1 MCTLPLTFFRLGS
14 RLMDSHEIEMRLQEE
29 RQHMINERERE
40 REREREALR
49 REFHIEQNRK
59 EQELLRQLQELRD
72 RENHERDMYERQ
84 QRELEQLQRS
94 FRDRQSQ
101 LEAKERELKAKE
113 TRERERREKE
123 IRDREK
129 QIREQ
134 YERNLKEKELREQRE
149 RKALEDQ
156 LRQQQKL
163 IMEKEQKLKDE
174 QEKLAKFKDE
184 MGRRQKEEEERK
196 DRERRVQDEKEQGK
210 RETNDRATKR
220 QYVDDYPPI
229 ANISKRPAIDDSS
242 VFGRLGGRDGRAG
255 TSGGAGNGGTP
266 TQPSSRSSS
275 GIVKETHISPN
286 VTYRRYESS
295 KSSSS
300 NRPVTNPYSQSQSR
314 SKALEALTTNYTAQE
329 PLPDPVSYPQ
339 PVRYST
345 GSLGQYRS
353 DSSSVGYGS
362 LPAALNPYASQQVA
376 AAAVSNLFSSKEFL
390 TQAAQV
396 LSQATHSGMGQSN
409 STSLPPGYNQISP
422 YSGAARLSS
431 GSANVYPQVRS
442 GSYHSSSSQTPSMAS
457 RHNYGASV
465 VSDNSSS
472 PFLKPQSKG
481 GTSDSYSRRIPPH
494 MTMRGGG
501 PPYNKRM

>member
-1 MCTLPLTFFRLGS
+1 
-14 RLMDSHEIEMRLQEE
+14 MDSHDIELRLQEE
-29 RQHMINERERE
+29 RQRMLSERERE

-49 REFHIEQNRK
+49 REFHIEQTRK
-59 EQELLRQLQELRD
+59 EQELLRQLQELRE
-72 RENHERDMYERQ
+72 RENHERDLYERQ

-129 QIREQ
+129 QIRDQ
-134 YERNLKEKELREQRE
+134 FERNLKEKELREQRE
-149 RKALEDQ
+149 RKALEEQ
-156 LRQQQKL
+156 LRQQQKM

-174 QEKLAKFKDE
+174 QEKLAKIKDE

-196 DRERRVQDEKEQGK
+196 DRERRVQDDKEQGK
-210 RETNDRATKR
+210 RETNERATKR

-229 ANISKRPAIDDSS
+229 ANMSKRPAIDDSS

-255 TSGGAGNGGTP
+255 TSGGASNGGTP
-266 TQPSSRSSS
+266 AQPSSRSSS

-295 KSSSS
+295 KSSS
-300 NRPVTNPYSQSQSR
+300 NRPVSNPYSQSQSR

-329 PLPDPVSYPQ
+329 PPPDPISYPQ

-353 DSSSVGYGS
+353 DSSSVGYGN
-362 LPAALNPYASQQVA
+362 LPASLNPYASQQVA

-396 LSQATHSGMGQSN
+396 LSQATHGGMGQSN

-422 YSGAARLSS
+422 YSGASRLSS

-442 GSYHSSSSQTPSMAS
+442 GSYHTSQTPSMGS
-457 RHNYGASV
+457 RHNFGASV
-465 VSDNSSS
+465 MSDNSSS

-481 GTSDSYSRRIPPH
+481 ANSDGYSRRIPPH

-501 PPYNKRM
+501 APYNKRM